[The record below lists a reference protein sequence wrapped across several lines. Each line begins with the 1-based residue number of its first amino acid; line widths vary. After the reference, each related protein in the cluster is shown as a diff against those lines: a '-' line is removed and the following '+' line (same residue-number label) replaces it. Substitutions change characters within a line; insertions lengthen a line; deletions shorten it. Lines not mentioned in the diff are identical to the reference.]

1 MPPEE
6 AGFELSVPVSE
17 TVISV
22 FTKGKGVTEAASGNL
37 EMMTPKSGTEG
48 SNLSPSSG
56 RLPEPEQKLSRRDR
70 L

>member
-22 FTKGKGVTEAASGNL
+22 FTKGKGVAEAASGNL

-48 SNLSPSSG
+48 SNPACSTGEMVSG
-56 RLPEPEQKLSRRDR
+56 PET
-70 L
+70 